1 MPTLTRT
8 LPDLDAL
15 HRALPIALIA
25 LLVATWLGGGVT
37 EDPTG
42 TDEILQLL
50 ALPVLALA
58 TFALASE
65 GVASRLTR
73 LAIGVALLIALVP
86 LLQLLPIGQGLW
98 TSGPAREA
106 LQQDLAA
113 RSEERRVGKECRS
126 RWSPYH

>member
-8 LPDLDAL
+8 LPDIDAL

-58 TFALASE
+58 TFVLASE

-73 LAIGVALLIALVP
+73 LAIGVALSRRRHPSP
-86 LLQLLPIGQGLW
+86 LG
-98 TSGPAREA
+98 TAFAYGPALWAGPFVMLWLELR
-106 LQQDLAA
+106 
-113 RSEERRVGKECRS
+113 
-126 RWSPYH
+126 